1 MWLGIL
7 HHVCGEHEWNEGQCS
22 HGPLTEVE
30 GGKEYLDMDSKAAKE
45 LKKIVLDKE
54 WLKSL
59 EFYVLFRYHSNRINV
74 CGIKGSYMYSCMIE
88 GTNISDLV
96 MDHGPSGEGG
106 GVIRT
111 LSDRHERFFVWFEI
125 YHSQISLSSKIW
137 EVFFGVAWVVFFFV
151 GGGITSLLCRVIS
164 GY

>member
-1 MWLGIL
+1 MTLSWTMAPAG
-7 HHVCGEHEWNEGQCS
+7 
-22 HGPLTEVE
+22 
-30 GGKEYLDMDSKAAKE
+30 
-45 LKKIVLDKE
+45 
-54 WLKSL
+54 
-59 EFYVLFRYHSNRINV
+59 R
-74 CGIKGSYMYSCMIE
+74 
-88 GTNISDLV
+88 
-96 MDHGPSGEGG
+96 G

-137 EVFFGVAWVVFFFV
+137 EVFFGVAWVVFFLLG